1 MTVLALI
8 AAATLAAT
16 SPSTAPSPSAP
27 AETPSSARVAFGDL
41 NLASTAGAE
50 TLDAR
55 IARAAAETCRA
66 VSGASI
72 AGRSDCQAAFRKEAL
87 ARLPASARQDYA
99 QSQARRMDL

>member
-16 SPSTAPSPSAP
+16 SPSISTAP
-27 AETPSSARVAFGDL
+27 AETPAPAARVVFGDL
-41 NLASTAGAE
+41 NLASPSGAR

-66 VSGASI
+66 VSGPSI
-72 AGRSDCQAAFRKEAL
+72 AGRADCQAAFRKEAL
-87 ARLPASARQDYA
+87 ARLPLSARQDYA
-99 QSQARRMDL
+99 QSQARRLDL